1 MKCSTELNF
10 KKKATTNTLANMYA
24 ALDLGQK
31 NIQVVLKNKDG
42 KIIKENKIQR
52 NTKTILEFIEN
63 NNKDHNN
70 IDIVM
75 ESGYNYQYLYDLLQ
89 DEGYNVKV
97 AHPLMVKAIAYAK
110 VKTDKVDA
118 RILADLLRMD
128 MIPECY
134 IPNKEIRDLR
144 DLVRRRYYF
153 VSIRTMFKNKVHVE
167 MSKRWL
173 DTDDDNNNNSVTT
186 TTIKIKNDPF
196 SKNGKCHLRSMRIPA
211 LDDCLDTI
219 DFLDRKIKDLDTEI
233 KKLAIEDKYS
243 KHLLTIPGISYYA
256 ALLISSEIADIDRF
270 PDYEHL
276 CSYARLVPGTYQSGS
291 TSFSKTD
298 KKQGSKMLNW
308 IMVQCTH
315 THVRYCQSSITMH
328 YNKIKNRKR
337 NNKIAI
343 IAAAR
348 KLMRVIYVMLKEDRP
363 FRLDE

>member
-1 MKCSTELNF
+1 MTELNF

-24 ALDLGQK
+24 AFDLGK
-31 NIQVVLKNKDG
+31 TNIQVVLKNKDG

-144 DLVRRRYYF
+144 DLVRRRFYF

-167 MSKRWL
+167 MSK
-173 DTDDDNNNNSVTT
+173 
-186 TTIKIKNDPF
+186 
-196 SKNGKCHLRSMRIPA
+196 
-211 LDDCLDTI
+211 
-219 DFLDRKIKDLDTEI
+219 KD
-233 KKLAIEDKYS
+233 
-243 KHLLTIPGISYYA
+243 G
-256 ALLISSEIADIDRF
+256 
-270 PDYEHL
+270 
-276 CSYARLVPGTYQSGS
+276 
-291 TSFSKTD
+291 
-298 KKQGSKMLNW
+298 
-308 IMVQCTH
+308 
-315 THVRYCQSSITMH
+315 
-328 YNKIKNRKR
+328 
-337 NNKIAI
+337 
-343 IAAAR
+343 
-348 KLMRVIYVMLKEDRP
+348 
-363 FRLDE
+363 

>member
-1 MKCSTELNF
+1 
-10 KKKATTNTLANMYA
+10 
-24 ALDLGQK
+24 
-31 NIQVVLKNKDG
+31 
-42 KIIKENKIQR
+42 
-52 NTKTILEFIEN
+52 
-63 NNKDHNN
+63 
-70 IDIVM
+70 
-75 ESGYNYQYLYDLLQ
+75 
-89 DEGYNVKV
+89 
-97 AHPLMVKAIAYAK
+97 
-110 VKTDKVDA
+110 
-118 RILADLLRMD
+118 
-128 MIPECY
+128 
-134 IPNKEIRDLR
+134 
-144 DLVRRRYYF
+144 
-153 VSIRTMFKNKVHVE
+153 MFKNKVHVE

-173 DTDDDNNNNSVTT
+173 DVDNNNVTT
-186 TTIKIKNDPF
+186 TITIKIKNDPF
-196 SKNGKCHLRSMRIPA
+196 SKNGKYHLRSLRISA

-219 DFLDRKIKDLDTEI
+219 DFLDRKIKELDLEI
-233 KKLAIEDKYS
+233 KRLAIEDKYS
-243 KHLLTIPGISYYA
+243 KHLLTITGISYYA

-276 CSYARLVPGTYQSGS
+276 CSYARLVPAGTYQSGS

-315 THVRYCQSSITMH
+315 IHVRYCQSSITVH